1 MNISKCKIERLIKT
15 SEFKKISNGK
25 FVMKAGVIVKAKKR
39 DMTLI
44 KKNDIVRVGLTCS
57 KKIGNAVKR
66 NRAKR
71 RLNALSKLV
80 FPYYSKAGWDY
91 VLIGKKDET
100 IDISFEEIKKN
111 MIDAMKIIHKGN
123 VNIGS

>member
-1 MNISKCKIERLIKT
+1 MDISKDKIERLLKS
-15 SEFKKISNGK
+15 SEFKEVNKGK
-25 FVMKAGVIVKAKKR
+25 SIIKAGVIVKAKKR
-39 DMTLI
+39 SMTLFE
-44 KKNDIVRVGLTCS
+44 KNDTVRIGLTCS

-80 FPYYSKAGWDY
+80 FPYYSKSGWDY

-100 IDISFEEIKKN
+100 INISFKEIKKN
-111 MIDAMKIIHKGN
+111 MINAMKIIHKGN
-123 VNIGS
+123 VNIRS